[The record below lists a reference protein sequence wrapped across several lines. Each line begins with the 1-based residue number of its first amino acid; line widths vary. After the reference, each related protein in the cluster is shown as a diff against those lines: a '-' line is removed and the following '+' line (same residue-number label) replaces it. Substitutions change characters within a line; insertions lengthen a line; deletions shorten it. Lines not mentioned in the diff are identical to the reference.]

1 MEKFRAEWS
10 LRFLHSSS
18 RKTRPRSQKTTDQ
31 YAANKLGP
39 PAELTLENFEY
50 AFLDAGL
57 NRFVVNSLIMLTG
70 GLIGYILV
78 CAAAGFAFGRLNFR
92 FKLSLFTAVLFLMI
106 FPQMMLSVPV
116 FQIVAK
122 LQLLDTY
129 IGVILVWIAY
139 FTPYGT
145 YIMATYFASVPRS
158 LYESAKIDGANIFQ
172 ILFRVMIPIAKPMMI
187 TIGILG
193 FQGMWSELPFSLLI
207 LRSVGK
213 RTLTLG
219 VAMMRGQYGLPTVVQ
234 SAAIVVTAVLPL
246 IFFAVAQR
254 HIRTGSTAGALKG

>member
-1 MEKFRAEWS
+1 M
-10 LRFLHSSS
+10 
-18 RKTRPRSQKTTDQ
+18 
-31 YAANKLGP
+31 
-39 PAELTLENFEY
+39 
-50 AFLDAGL
+50 
-57 NRFVVNSLIMLTG
+57 
-70 GLIGYILV
+70 
-78 CAAAGFAFGRLNFR
+78 
-92 FKLSLFTAVLFLMI
+92 
-106 FPQMMLSVPV
+106 
-116 FQIVAK
+116 
-122 LQLLDTY
+122 
-129 IGVILVWIAY
+129 ILVWIAY
-139 FTPYGT
+139 FSPYGT

>member
-106 FPQMMLSVPV
+106 FPQMML
-116 FQIVAK
+116 
-122 LQLLDTY
+122 
-129 IGVILVWIAY
+129 
-139 FTPYGT
+139 
-145 YIMATYFASVPRS
+145 
-158 LYESAKIDGANIFQ
+158 
-172 ILFRVMIPIAKPMMI
+172 
-187 TIGILG
+187 
-193 FQGMWSELPFSLLI
+193 
-207 LRSVGK
+207 
-213 RTLTLG
+213 
-219 VAMMRGQYGLPTVVQ
+219 
-234 SAAIVVTAVLPL
+234 
-246 IFFAVAQR
+246 
-254 HIRTGSTAGALKG
+254 